1 MYIKLILHLET
12 RINDKRGKINQ
23 NNNLS
28 WINNGFL
35 DTIACRIYL
44 WLLSLVVLLKTRANN
59 KFPIAVQTKSLINA
73 IFSFPFFSPPYFQ
86 SSSILFFSSLLFIQH
101 FEQDSFN
108 NYLHTSFLGNWRIF
122 GVPSR

>member
-12 RINDKRGKINQ
+12 RINDKRGKIKQ

-44 WLLSLVVLLKTRANN
+44 WLLPAVLLKTHANN
-59 KFPIAVQTKSLINA
+59 KFPIAV
-73 IFSFPFFSPPYFQ
+73 
-86 SSSILFFSSLLFIQH
+86 
-101 FEQDSFN
+101 
-108 NYLHTSFLGNWRIF
+108 
-122 GVPSR
+122 